1 MEYRSFSILKES
13 CFWNSYFFFPFNASK
28 TSLHCLLTRF
38 VPEDVSAAMYVFIP
52 SCNVAFP
59 PFWWLLRFFIF
70 ILGFEQFENY
80 MLWFMFFSQCVLS
93 LGVIEVLGSGSSQTT
108 SNLGTSN
115 FYQYVFKYSLC
126 SSSSPHLN
134 PLCVCVRL
142 SAAVL

>member
-59 PFWWLLRFFIF
+59 PFWWLLRF
-70 ILGFEQFENY
+70 LS
-80 MLWFMFFSQCVLS
+80 LSLVLS
-93 LGVIEVLGSGSSQTT
+93 NLKTTCFGLCFFPNVSWAWDIEVLGSGSSQTT